1 VGYNSKDIKVLKGL
15 DPVRQRPG
23 MYIGNTDDETGTH
36 QTAFEIIDNAI
47 DEAMNGYAD
56 LVAVTVHAD
65 GSLSVR
71 DNGRGVPV
79 QMHPTEKKYG
89 VDLVFTVLHA
99 GGKFDEQA
107 YKTSGG
113 LHGVG
118 ASVVNALSEWL
129 KVEVKRDGRKY
140 FREYANGNPIGELQD
155 LGPSKK
161 TGTIVTF
168 KPSVKVFRKPEFS
181 FEILKNRLEELGFL
195 NEGVAI
201 KLTDER
207 TNEEFEV
214 GHNDGLKRFVERIE
228 PKAQILTPLIQVSS
242 AKGEKVRVRCAL
254 QWKLDFD
261 GDRLLAFTNN
271 IRNGDGGTHVVG
283 FKNVLT
289 RCLTKALTGKKGA
302 SLVTGDDVRE
312 GLVAIIDVKM
322 SDPKFSSQ
330 VKSKLVSE
338 EARTALE
345 NMSGAFEDYFEKNPA
360 HLNRVMQNAVRAAES
375 REAARKARDLS
386 RKKNAMDIGVLPGKL
401 ADCQSKD
408 PAINELFL
416 VEGDSAGGTSRQG
429 RDRKFQAIL
438 PLRGKVINAEKATL
452 HKLLANEEIKSL
464 IAAIGTGIGE
474 NFDIERLRYHKICI
488 MTDADSVTGD
498 TPLMVFNKETKEMKL
513 YRTDDFIDNVCT
525 DISKYQIVACDLKH
539 KSFGFRNLQQ
549 VYKHPSKKQ
558 LFRITDDNGHHVDV
572 TSDHSVFVYRKETR
586 SFEAVST
593 VRLSVEDQLVSSR
606 AIPDITTTEMKI
618 NPYLLGLFIGHGQ
631 VDSQGHF
638 KLLRSTRFKQRA
650 VDFNSLP
657 AVKITT
663 TDRVAQTETLEFTNK
678 RISTMISSFNITKS
692 ELPNCLYTAPTA
704 QKLAFLRGLL
714 ESCAAV
720 MVHQGISI
728 CAEDSLAT
736 GLIYLLRQFGV
747 SPAILRGGAKALIN
761 IKIKD
766 MAFIAGAWDHHK
778 AVKDFGD
785 LVAPSKEY
793 ELVKIKSIVELPQQ
807 PYVYDLSVD
816 VDQNFVAG
824 TGATL
829 LHNTDGAH
837 IKTLL
842 LTFFYRHMPE
852 LVKKGHIYIA
862 QPPLYRCVIR
872 GKVHYI
878 LNDGELRLFKV
889 KEKYGL
895 LRTYKK
901 GKKYAFPQEQIFDMP
916 KGTLLYSDKLL
927 FDVPIEDIMKLVTE
941 PREDLKLQRFKGLG
955 EMAAE
960 QLAET
965 TLNPS
970 SRRMLQIKIEST
982 EAADNMITTLMGD
995 DAEARR
1001 TFIMEN
1007 CQFATPDV

>member
-23 MYIGNTDDETGTH
+23 MYIGNTDDESGTH

-56 LVAVTVHAD
+56 LVAVTMHKD

-129 KVEVKRDGRKY
+129 KVEVKRDGKKY
-140 FREYANGNPIGELQD
+140 FREYINGNPIGDLKE

-161 TGTIVTF
+161 TGTTVTF
-168 KPSVKVFRKPEFS
+168 KPSAKVFRKPEFS
-181 FEILKNRLEELGFL
+181 FEMLKNRLEELGFL

-201 KLTDER
+201 KLTNEI
-207 TNEEFEV
+207 TGEEFEV
-214 GHNDGLKRFVERIE
+214 GHNDGLKRFVERVE
-228 PKAQILTPLIQVSS
+228 SKAPVLTSLIQVSS
-242 AKGEKVRVRCAL
+242 AKEEKVRVRCAL

-289 RCLTKALTGKKGA
+289 RCLTKALAGKKNA
-302 SLVTGDDVRE
+302 DLVTGDDIRE

-338 EARTALE
+338 EARAALE
-345 NMSGAFEDYFEKNPA
+345 NMAGAFEDYFEKNPA
-360 HLNRVMQNAVRAAES
+360 QLSRVMQNALRAAEA

-386 RKKNAMDIGVLPGKL
+386 RKKNSIEVGVLPGKL

-408 PAINELFL
+408 PTINELFL

-498 TPLMVFNKETKEMKL
+498 TPLMVYNKESQEMKL
-513 YRTDDFIDNVCT
+513 YRTDEFIDEVCT

-539 KSFGFRNLQQ
+539 KTFGLRDLQQ

-558 LFRITDDNGHHVDV
+558 IFRITDDNGHHVDV
-572 TSDHSVFVYRKETR
+572 SADHSVFVYHKETR
-586 SFEAVST
+586 SFEAVPT
-593 VRLSVEDQLVSSR
+593 VRLSLDDQLVSAR
-606 AIPDITTTEMKI
+606 NVPNIELADMKI
-618 NPYLLGLFIGHGQ
+618 SPYLLGLYAGHGQ
-631 VDSQGHF
+631 LDEHGHF
-638 KLLRSTRFKQRA
+638 TLLRSTRFKHKA
-650 VDFNSLP
+650 LDTNSLP
-657 AVKITT
+657 TVKVTA
-663 TDRVAQTETLEFTNK
+663 TDRVAQTETLEFTAK
-678 RISTMISSFNITKS
+678 RIATAMN
-692 ELPNCLYTAPTA
+692 ELGINRAEVPNGLFTASRG

-714 ESCAAV
+714 ESCAAI

-728 CAEDSLAT
+728 CTSDSLAT
-736 GLIYLLRQFGV
+736 GLVYLLRQFGV
-747 SPAILRGGAKALIN
+747 SPAILRGGTKALIN
-761 IKIKD
+761 IKTKD
-766 MAFIAGAWDHHK
+766 MGAISEAWSHHK
-778 AVKDFGD
+778 GAKEFGE
-785 LVAPSKEY
+785 LPAITKAY

-816 VDQNFVAG
+816 ADQNFVAG

-895 LRTYKK
+895 LRGYKK
-901 GKKYAFPQEQIFDMP
+901 GKKYAFPQEQ
-916 KGTLLYSDKLL
+916 L
-927 FDVPIEDIMKLVTE
+927 FDVPKGTVLYSEKLSFDVRIEDIMKLVTD
-941 PREDLKLQRFKGLG
+941 PKDDLKLQRFKGLG

-970 SRRMLQIKIEST
+970 SRRMVQVKVEGEEST
-982 EAADNMITTLMGD
+982 DKMIITLMGD

-1001 TFIMEN
+1001 AFIMEN
-1007 CQFATPDV
+1007 CLFATPDV